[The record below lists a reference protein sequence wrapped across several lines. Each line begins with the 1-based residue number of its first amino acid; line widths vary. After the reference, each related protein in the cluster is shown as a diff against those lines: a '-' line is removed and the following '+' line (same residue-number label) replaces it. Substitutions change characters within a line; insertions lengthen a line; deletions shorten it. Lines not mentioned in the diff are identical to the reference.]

1 MPFVLGDYIEI
12 PAIDLDDAKAFYDT
26 LFGWEYD
33 TDHSGLQVGFRRR
46 VTIRTLGV

>member
-33 TDHSGLQVGFRRR
+33 TDHSGL
-46 VTIRTLGV
+46 